1 MNFKKTFI
9 DGLFI
14 INNFNSFDNRGIF
27 VKTFHKKL
35 FKENTIDFEIAESYY
50 SVSKKNVIRGMHF
63 QLPPNDHMKLVYV
76 PYGEIIDVVIDLRKK
91 SETYGKTLSLKL
103 SSENKRAIMITKG
116 FAHGFKS
123 MIDNTITMYN
133 VSSTYDKNSDN
144 GILYD
149 SIDFD
154 WDIKRPILSER
165 DVSFE
170 TFNSFKSKNPF

>member
-76 PYGEIIDVVIDLRKK
+76 PYGEIIDVVNQSLSQAEKIRKFILTDEPFTVSNKMFTPTLKVRRSQVFNNYKKQID
-91 SETYGKTLSLKL
+91 KL
-103 SSENKRAIMITKG
+103 
-116 FAHGFKS
+116 
-123 MIDNTITMYN
+123 YN
-133 VSSTYDKNSDN
+133 
-144 GILYD
+144 
-149 SIDFD
+149 
-154 WDIKRPILSER
+154 
-165 DVSFE
+165 
-170 TFNSFKSKNPF
+170 